1 MFHYAGCFI
10 GILITANFN
19 LYITGWHI
27 PQCLYIRFVYIYIT
41 YNPTNQDI
49 EFIKGV
55 IIWHQP
61 KLHTPLPKEIP
72 SNLTIHVLLV
82 WSPSKMRAPI
92 EFHPTI
98 TLPSTPAPMAC
109 PAITR
114 LLITS
119 AGVAQIEATKPLQ
132 QALRVWTAVPY
143 FWSAFWWWGGYGV
156 DGRFL
161 FGSNDDP

>member
-1 MFHYAGCFI
+1 MSIY
-10 GILITANFN
+10 N
-19 LYITGWHI
+19 
-27 PQCLYIRFVYIYIT
+27 IYIQWGCI

-61 KLHTPLPKEIP
+61 KLHTPLPKRNPLKSYHTCPACLISLQNASQLNFILP
-72 SNLTIHVLLV
+72 
-82 WSPSKMRAPI
+82 
-92 EFHPTI
+92 I

-109 PAITR
+109 PAMTR

-143 FWSAFWWWGGYGV
+143 FSSAFWGWGGYGV
-156 DGRFL
+156 DGCF
-161 FGSNDDP
+161 FWKQWWPFKNIY

>member
-1 MFHYAGCFI
+1 MG
-10 GILITANFN
+10 GI
-19 LYITGWHI
+19 I
-27 PQCLYIRFVYIYIT
+27 PNVYIYDIYI

-72 SNLTIHVLLV
+72 SNLTIHLALFDL
-82 WSPSKMRAPI
+82 PPKCFPI
-92 EFHPTI
+92 EVHPTI

-143 FWSAFWWWGGYGV
+143 FWSALVMGSIRGGWM
-156 DGRFL
+156 FF
-161 FGSNDDP
+161 FGSNDDPISKKPTYRY